1 MEIYAPEI
9 FEMFVYKHIETVEHL
24 KKYATFSR
32 GKVIRELLGLK
43 MQNSQSI
50 ASLRSRSYTE
60 IFKSALVYL

>member
-9 FEMFVYKHIETVEHL
+9 FEMFVYKHIETVEYL